1 MDFDDFIERTNRA
14 DCLNELFCLLVEAA
28 ECAGFDQLAY
38 GALTHTELLRLVDRP
53 KPAIALNYPSHWQN
67 YYVEHNYRYI
77 DPVVIYAPFI
87 AGPFLWDQL
96 AIRYD
101 LNRKQLQLLNEAR
114 EAGLKNGIT
123 VPLHGPSGKV
133 AVVSFASRFDDANPQ
148 AELNRL
154 NALASQFHVVFTN
167 LAHGLQNS
175 VKTVD
180 LSSREKECLNWVAHG
195 KTSWEIGVILDINPN
210 TVDYHIKNA
219 MNKLDATNRIAA
231 VFKAIRL
238 GLIDPPHL

>member
-1 MDFDDFIERTNRA
+1 MDLDDFIERTNKT
-14 DCLNELFCLLVEAA
+14 DSLTKLFCLLVEAA
-28 ECAGFDQLAY
+28 ECTGFDQLAY
-38 GALTHTELLRLVDRP
+38 GALTHTELPRLVDRP
-53 KPAIALNYPSHWQN
+53 KPAIALNYPIYWQN

-87 AGPFLWDQL
+87 AGPFLWDRL

-133 AVVSFASRFDDANPQ
+133 AVVSFASQFDDANPKAQ
-148 AELNRL
+148 ISRL
-154 NALASQFHVVFTN
+154 NALASHFHVVFTN
-167 LAHGLQNS
+167 LAHGLQSNA
-175 VKTVD
+175 KAVD
-180 LSSREKECLNWVAHG
+180 LSPREKDCLNWVAHG
-195 KTSWEIGVILDINPN
+195 KTSWEIGVILDINRN
-210 TVDYHIKNA
+210 TVDFHIKNA

-238 GLIDPPHL
+238 GIIDPPHF

>member
-1 MDFDDFIERTNRA
+1 MDFDDFIDRTNKS
-14 DCLNELFCLLVEAA
+14 DCLNELFGLLVEAA
-28 ECAGFDQLAY
+28 ECSGFDQLAY
-38 GALTHTELLRLVDRP
+38 GALTYTELPRLVDRP
-53 KPAIALNYPSHWQN
+53 KPAIALNYPRHWQN
-67 YYVEHNYRYI
+67 HYVEHNYRYI

-96 AIRYD
+96 IIRYD

-148 AELNRL
+148 AQLNRL
-154 NALASQFHVVFTN
+154 NALASQFHVAFTN
-167 LAHGLQNS
+167 LAHGLQTG

-180 LSSREKECLNWVAHG
+180 LSSREKDCLNWVAHG

-238 GLIDPPHL
+238 GLIDPPNL